1 MHKQNNQN
9 NQNYIKDYKNEK
21 VKEIVKKSKNLDQ
34 EALKYIAKELYEY
47 ICSDI
52 GISNNLDNQS
62 DAAKS
67 SEILILHAPSSSFT
81 RQQKKK
87 DHMALIC
94 GYIKEFNDADRSTNK
109 PKIDICPNFFL
120 IDMDQTKSQH
130 EKTREERLLSDE
142 SKFTLLYKQI
152 FGLGQHGQ
160 AYKYI
165 YIVDDVLTTGATLS
179 TLVQI
184 IQNIVSNLPETHSA
198 EVKSLAFCH

>member
-1 MHKQNNQN
+1 MHNQN
-9 NQNYIKDYKNEK
+9 DQNYIKDYKNEK

-34 EALKYIAKELYEY
+34 VALEYIAKELYEQ
-47 ICSDI
+47 ICAVT
-52 GISNNLDNQS
+52 SNSNCP
-62 DAAKS
+62 S
-67 SEILILHAPSSSFT
+67 SEGRPTEMLILHAPSSSFT
-81 RQQKKK
+81 RRQKKK

-94 GYIKEFNDADRSTNK
+94 GYIKEFNDADEDQTK
-109 PKIDICPNFFL
+109 PKMDICPNFFL

-152 FGLGQHGQ
+152 FGLRS
-160 AYKYI
+160 YKYI
-165 YIVDDVLTTGATLS
+165 YIVDDVLTTGATLQV
-179 TLVQI
+179 LVKI